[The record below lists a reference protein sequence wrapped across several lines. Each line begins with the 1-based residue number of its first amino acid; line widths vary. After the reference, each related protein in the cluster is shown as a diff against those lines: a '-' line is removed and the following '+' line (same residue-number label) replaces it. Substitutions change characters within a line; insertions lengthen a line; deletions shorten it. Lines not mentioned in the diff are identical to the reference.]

1 MHSKGTLDL
10 DITTD
15 NSRFAS
21 CGKWRRRERNTR
33 VPVIVIPSVKF
44 FESQFSQHYTGNDR
58 TVYVWDV
65 TSGNIIRKFW
75 EHEKRVNAVK

>member
-1 MHSKGTLDL
+1 MKRG
-10 DITTD
+10 
-15 NSRFAS
+15 
-21 CGKWRRRERNTR
+21 REREKYAL
-33 VPVIVIPSVKF
+33 PVIVIPSVKF